1 MIKKL
6 ALLFF
11 GVIICSCDCLQASY
25 LSRLSVYSKQI
36 SQVIQTQAS
45 SFMGKIKTYDIQKLK
60 TQLEDSL
67 KDTVQQAEIIEPM
80 IKDSLKDGSRKSI
93 HMNKSG
99 LFGKAESV
107 VIENVQINHHGSKSF
122 SECFFTWL
130 KEGGQKRVAVVGV
143 VLGVTGGYALGSSG
157 KQQQTQPQIIVI
169 PAPANQQ

>member
-6 ALLFF
+6 YCIVF
-11 GVIICSCDCLQASY
+11 GVIICFCNGLQASY
-25 LSRLSVYSKQI
+25 LSRLAVYSKQI
-36 SQVIQTQAS
+36 SQKVQTQAT
-45 SFMGKIKTYDIQKLK
+45 SFAEKIKTYDMQKLK

-67 KDTVQQAEIIEPM
+67 KDTVQQAEVIEPM
-80 IKDSLKDGSRKSI
+80 IQDSLKDGSRKSI

-130 KEGGQKRVAVVGV
+130 KEGGQKRVATVGV
-143 VLGVTGGYALGSSG
+143 VLGATGGYALGSFG
-157 KQQQTQPQIIVI
+157 KQQQTQPQIIVM